1 MNKFNKLQVEAE
13 SKQSKLNE
21 INDIRRGKNVILSN
35 LVEHFLSSNHT
46 LFIHCKLSC
55 IFNVSF

>member
-21 INDIRRGKNVILSN
+21 INDIRRGKNVTLSN

-46 LFIHCKLSC
+46 LFTA
-55 IFNVSF
+55 N